1 MHTRSSILFYLNG
14 GFLHYNVLLVTPDEI
29 SKAVLID
36 NLFQGDGQQNPLPLQ
51 PWLSRWACCPP
62 TPCDQ
67 SSPAEPRWCSRN
79 STDRPHCLPSSTT
92 SSLLF
97 FIVQHRFHGDQEFR
111 ASLSLWAS
119 LNFGPQFNALEN
131 TMRAFL
137 GTNLNINPRSWV
149 CHQRLSGFAI
159 YFTFSIIGYSKR
171 RRHRSQKPIHSGPN
185 KWIFIGSLVCIWLS
199 LGSINPQIVKPHW
212 PQPLALRKNRP
223 LGMELWKFLE
233 NLLSEIS
240 PKSKEFM
247 MDQQRMIWHL
257 MIRERQSYFRTC
269 RPIHQVLN
277 NHPLSLHCQ
286 FHNMNF
292 TNASLAVG

>member
-1 MHTRSSILFYLNG
+1 MVSRTLSPCSHGWVDERAAPP
-14 GFLHYNVLLVTPDEI
+14 HLVT
-29 SKAVLID
+29 S
-36 NLFQGDGQQNPLPLQ
+36 PLLQ
-51 PWLSRWACCPP
+51 
-62 TPCDQ
+62 
-67 SSPAEPRWCSRN
+67 SPADVLETQQTVLTVFPRVRLHPFS
-79 STDRPHCLPSSTT
+79 
-92 SSLLF
+92 SSLF
-97 FIVQHRFHGDQEFR
+97 NIVSMGIKNSEHH
-111 ASLSLWAS
+111 SLRAS

-257 MIRERQSYFRTC
+257 MIRERHSYFRTC

-277 NHPLSLHCQ
+277 NHPLSPHCL

-292 TNASLAVG
+292 KFVTNASLAVG